1 MKRFVANVA
10 PERLLTRVREPV
22 ILVVAFLVETF
33 ATELADVRTVPH
45 VDPHVRVQ
53 RRAPVEGL
61 AARPALVRLLR
72 RVDDLVPAKCRS
84 LSEAFATDFAD
95 KRSSA

>member
-33 ATELADVRTVPH
+33 AAELADVRPVPH

-53 RRAPVEGL
+53 RRAAVEGL
-61 AARPALVRLLR
+61 SARTALVRLLR
-72 RVDDLVPAKCRS
+72 RVDDLVPAKR
-84 LSEAFATDFAD
+84 
-95 KRSSA
+95 